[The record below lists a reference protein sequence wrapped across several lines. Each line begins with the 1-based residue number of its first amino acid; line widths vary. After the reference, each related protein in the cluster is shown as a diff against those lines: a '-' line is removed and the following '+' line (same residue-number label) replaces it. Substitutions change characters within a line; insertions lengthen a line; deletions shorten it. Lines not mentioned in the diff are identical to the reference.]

1 MKSYQT
7 VEGRESRVESKPNA
21 APLFSRPRPS
31 TLDPRHAFTLI
42 ELLVVI
48 SIITLIAALL
58 LPVAGSAKRLAVIH
72 NAQAEMAQ
80 LETAIDRYKSA
91 YGFYPPDST
100 TTFLNPSS
108 GISIPINQLYY
119 ELLGTTN
126 IALPTATPIYQL
138 LNNASQQLTGDAGG
152 QVDTA
157 FGVIGFMNC
166 NKPGADE
173 STPQARNFLPD
184 LKPDRIGTVTITNKV
199 TGHFATISNLI
210 TSVGGPAAA
219 YKPLGVFS
227 MNPWRYNS
235 SNPTNSPG
243 SYDLW
248 VQLVFGQQTNLICNW
263 NNRRQINSPLP

>member
-1 MKSYQT
+1 MKSYRT

-31 TLDPRHAFTLI
+31 TLNPRRAFTLI

-48 SIITLIAALL
+48 SIIALIAALI
-58 LPVAGSAKRLAVIH
+58 LPVGAAAKRLAAIH

-100 TTFLNPSS
+100 TVFNN
-108 GISIPINQLYY
+108 GVNNIPINQLYF

-126 IALPTATPIYQL
+126 TDNSPTFQSLDDPIIQL
-138 LNNASQQLTGDAGG
+138 NGAQLMII
-152 QVDTA
+152 
-157 FGVIGFMNC
+157 FGVNGFMNC
-166 NKPGADE
+166 NKPGSGED
-173 STPQARNFLPD
+173 ARVAQNFLPG
-184 LKPDRIGTVTITNKV
+184 LKPDRIAIFTNINVPNNPIKLLV
-199 TGHFATISNLI
+199 

-219 YKPLGVFS
+219 YKPLGGFAL
-227 MNPWRYNS
+227 NPWRYSS
-235 SNPTNSPG
+235 SNPTNNPG

-263 NNRRQINSPLP
+263 NKRRQINNPLP